1 MTGEQAP
8 MNTAQMYRTS
18 RRLLALCSLSLL
30 VWGLPHHAD
39 ATLIVEGTG
48 GLQQTRLGWTIGV
61 PGGPNIL
68 SELTFKSTAPKGVL
82 SLRWLDQSE
91 TFFLDTSIGYGQMS
105 EGTVRDDDFAGNN
118 RQDMFSRSMSTIG
131 GNSIQNYHVQG
142 GWRFLKTN
150 RIALAVTGGYRY
162 DYYSFRITPP
172 ATQIVPNTAVNFD
185 GLNAMYNPRWLTM
198 TVGLEMMVPLRPLPM
213 AFVVKMNYLP
223 NVDYTGKG
231 FWNMREEFGQNPS
244 YKHKSKG
251 DGLDLDLSLLIR
263 WADHWHSTL
272 GWQYLTVSTS
282 GGTDQTFFR
291 DGSSPTIAFNGA
303 DLRANYWHFSLAYR
317 W

>member
-1 MTGEQAP
+1 
-8 MNTAQMYRTS
+8 MNTAQIVTKT
-18 RRLLALCSLSLL
+18 RRLVMLCSISLL
-30 VWGLPHHAD
+30 VWGLPHHAN

-48 GLQQTRLGWTIGV
+48 GATDTTRLDDWH
-61 PGGPNIL
+61 PGRTEYSL
-68 SELTFKSTAPKGVL
+68 ELTFKSTAPKGVL

-105 EGTVRDDDFAGNN
+105 EGNVRDDDFASNN
-118 RQDMFSRSMSTIG
+118 RQDIFSRSVSTIG
-131 GNSIQNYHVQG
+131 GNSIQNYHIQG

-198 TVGLEMMVPLRPLPM
+198 TVGLELMVPLRPLPM
-213 AFVVKMNYLP
+213 AFVAKLNYLP

-231 FWNMREEFGQNPS
+231 FGICVKNLVKILATSTNPKAMDS
-244 YKHKSKG
+244 ISI
-251 DGLDLDLSLLIR
+251 S
-263 WADHWHSTL
+263 
-272 GWQYLTVSTS
+272 VS
-282 GGTDQTFFR
+282 
-291 DGSSPTIAFNGA
+291 
-303 DLRANYWHFSLAYR
+303 
-317 W
+317 